1 MKKFILIII
10 LLLPVNIYAKE
21 YYTNYIYEK
30 ESTKKEPENDLV
42 RVEKSRV
49 YANYQIIKEDFGYQK
64 EENCHANIDYEDSKI
79 IKEYNSSDM
88 YGTGKTTNALLGT
101 DDIIRY
107 IILRNYPYE
116 NQNKRINIS
125 NIEVSS
131 KETNIEYDS
140 FNDVEY
146 KDQKFFLILDLKKGY
161 RLNELN
167 VVIFYDNV
175 FDEDF
180 VYTLDFSK
188 KKLPPY
194 LGYVYKIDTKK
205 NSNMTNLE
213 FYNLDEFNQIIKTS
227 PSLIS
232 NPSDNSVSY
241 YYNES
246 KIFKCT
252 KEEIIYS
259 ENYTETPPKN
269 YYQDK
274 ERYQDIYKYYKR
286 EVFNIKDEIN
296 SVEDYITLIN
306 SSLPSSKYQIET
318 DLDITKEGTYLIKIN
333 YLDNVI
339 YHKVKLNQKIINI
352 PKEITSLP
360 NNVVNKEISKPQIK
374 QENLKNNQSKK
385 LLVNKTEDKKI
396 LRTTIKTSENTQKV
410 LQKESKIKSHYIC
423 ILINILLLFVLIIQK
438 IKTSFVETV

>member
-64 EENCHANIDYEDSKI
+64 EENCHANINYEDSKI

-194 LGYVYKIDTKK
+194 LGYVYKIETKK

-360 NNVVNKEISKPQIK
+360 NSVVNKEISKPQIK

-410 LQKESKIKSHYIC
+410 LQKESKIKSHFIC

>member
-1 MKKFILIII
+1 MKNFILIII

-30 ESTKKEPENDLV
+30 ESTKKGPESDLIKI
-42 RVEKSRV
+42 EKSRI

-64 EENCHANIDYEDSKI
+64 EENCHATINYEDSKI
-79 IKEYNSSDM
+79 IKEYNSSDI

-107 IILRNYPYE
+107 IIIRQYPYE

-131 KETNIEYDS
+131 KEINIEYDS

-161 RLNELN
+161 HLNDLN
-167 VVIFYDNV
+167 IVIFYDEV

-180 VYTLDFSK
+180 VYNFDFSK

-194 LGYVYKIDTKK
+194 LGYVYKIETKK

-274 ERYQDIYKYYKR
+274 EKYQDIYKYYKR
-286 EVFNIKDEIN
+286 EVFNIKNEIN

-306 SSLPSSKYQIET
+306 SSLSSGKYQIET
-318 DLDITKEGTYLIKIN
+318 NLDITKEGTYLIKIN
-333 YLDNVI
+333 YLDNAI
-339 YHKVKLNQKIINI
+339 YHKVKLNRKIVNI
-352 PKEITSLP
+352 PKEIISLP
-360 NNVVNKEISKPQIK
+360 NNVVNKEITKPQIK
-374 QENLKNNQSKK
+374 QENVKNNQSKK

-396 LRTTIKTSENTQKV
+396 ITTTIKTTENTQKV

-423 ILINILLLFVLIIQK
+423 ILINILLVFVLIIQK

>member
-30 ESTKKEPENDLV
+30 ESTKKEPESDLIKI
-42 RVEKSRV
+42 EKSRL

-64 EENCHANIDYEDSKI
+64 EENCHANINYEDSKI
-79 IKEYNSSDM
+79 IKEYNSSDI

-107 IILRNYPYE
+107 IIIRQYPYE

-131 KETNIEYDS
+131 KEINIEYDS

-161 RLNELN
+161 HLNDLN
-167 VVIFYDNV
+167 IVIFYDEV

-180 VYTLDFSK
+180 VYNFDFSK

-194 LGYVYKIDTKK
+194 LGYIYKIETKK

-286 EVFNIKDEIN
+286 EVFDIKDEIN

-306 SSLPSSKYQIET
+306 SSLSSSKYQIET
-318 DLDITKEGTYLIKIN
+318 NLDITKEGTYLIKIN
-333 YLDNVI
+333 YLDNTI

-352 PKEITSLP
+352 PKEIISLP
-360 NNVVNKEISKPQIK
+360 NNTVNKEISKPQIK
-374 QENLKNNQSKK
+374 QENVKNNHSKK
-385 LLVNKTEDKKI
+385 LLINKTEDKKI
-396 LRTTIKTSENTQKV
+396 ITSTIKTTENTQKV

-423 ILINILLLFVLIIQK
+423 ILINILLVFVLIIQK
-438 IKTSFVETV
+438 IKTSFVESV

>member
-21 YYTNYIYEK
+21 YYTNYIFEK
-30 ESTKKEPENDLV
+30 ESPIKETESELIKI
-42 RVEKSRV
+42 EKSRL

-64 EENCHANIDYEDSKI
+64 EENCHANINYEDSKI
-79 IKEYNSSDM
+79 IKEYNSSDI

-107 IILRNYPYE
+107 IIIRQYPYE

-131 KETNIEYDS
+131 KEINIEYDS

-161 RLNELN
+161 HLNDLN
-167 VVIFYDNV
+167 IVIFYDTV

-180 VYTLDFSK
+180 VYNFDFSK

-194 LGYVYKIDTKK
+194 LGYVYKIETKK

-259 ENYTETPPKN
+259 ENYTETPSKN

-286 EVFNIKDEIN
+286 EVFDIKDEIN

-306 SSLPSSKYQIET
+306 SSLSSSKYQIET
-318 DLDITKEGTYLIKIN
+318 NLDITKEGTYLIKIN
-333 YLDNVI
+333 YLDNTI

-352 PKEITSLP
+352 PKKIISLP
-360 NNVVNKEISKPQIK
+360 NNTVNKEISKLQIK
-374 QENLKNNQSKK
+374 QESVKNNHSKK
-385 LLVNKTEDKKI
+385 LLINKTEDKKI
-396 LRTTIKTSENTQKV
+396 ITTTIKPSENTQKV

-423 ILINILLLFVLIIQK
+423 ILINILLVFVLIIQK
-438 IKTSFVETV
+438 IKTSFVESV

>member
-30 ESTKKEPENDLV
+30 ESTKKEPESDLV
-42 RVEKSRV
+42 KVEKSRI

-64 EENCHANIDYEDSKI
+64 EENCHANINYEDSKI
-79 IKEYNSSDM
+79 IKEYNSSDI

-107 IILRNYPYE
+107 IIIRQYPYE

-131 KETNIEYDS
+131 KEINIEYDS

-161 RLNELN
+161 HLNDLN
-167 VVIFYDNV
+167 IVIFYDMV

-180 VYTLDFSK
+180 VYNFDFSK

-194 LGYVYKIDTKK
+194 LGYVYKIETKK

-286 EVFNIKDEIN
+286 EVFDIKDEIN

-306 SSLPSSKYQIET
+306 SSLPNSKYQIKT
-318 DLDITKEGTYLIKIN
+318 NLDITKEGTYLIKIN
-333 YLDNVI
+333 YLDNTI

-352 PKEITSLP
+352 PKEIISLP
-360 NNVVNKEISKPQIK
+360 NNNVNKEISKLQIK
-374 QENLKNNQSKK
+374 HESVKNNLSKK
-385 LLVNKTEDKKI
+385 LLINKNEDKKI
-396 LRTTIKTSENTQKV
+396 ITTTIKTTKNTQKV

-423 ILINILLLFVLIIQK
+423 ILINILLVFVLIIQK
-438 IKTSFVETV
+438 IKTSFVESV

>member
-30 ESTKKEPENDLV
+30 ESAKKEPESDLV
-42 RVEKSRV
+42 KVEKSRL

-64 EENCHANIDYEDSKI
+64 EENCHATINYEDSKI
-79 IKEYNSSDM
+79 IKEYNSSDI

-107 IILRNYPYE
+107 IIIRQYPYE

-131 KETNIEYDS
+131 KEINIEYDS

-161 RLNELN
+161 HLNDLN
-167 VVIFYDNV
+167 IVIFYDEV

-180 VYTLDFSK
+180 VYNFDFSK

-194 LGYVYKIDTKK
+194 LGYVYKIETKK

-286 EVFNIKDEIN
+286 EVFDIKDEIN

-306 SSLPSSKYQIET
+306 SSLPNSKYQIKT
-318 DLDITKEGTYLIKIN
+318 NLDITKEGTYLIKIN
-333 YLDNVI
+333 YLDNTI

-352 PKEITSLP
+352 PKEIISLP
-360 NNVVNKEISKPQIK
+360 NNNVNKEISKLQIK
-374 QENLKNNQSKK
+374 HESVKNNLSKK
-385 LLVNKTEDKKI
+385 LLINKNEDKKI
-396 LRTTIKTSENTQKV
+396 ITTTIKTTKNTQKV

-423 ILINILLLFVLIIQK
+423 ILINILLVFVLIIQK
-438 IKTSFVETV
+438 IKTSFVESV

>member
-1 MKKFILIII
+1 MKNFILIII

-30 ESTKKEPENDLV
+30 ESPIKETESDLIKI
-42 RVEKSRV
+42 EKSRL
-49 YANYQIIKEDFGYQK
+49 YANYQIIKEDLGYQL
-64 EENCHANIDYEDSKI
+64 EENCHETIDYEDSKI
-79 IKEYNSSDM
+79 IKEYNSSDI

-107 IILRNYPYE
+107 IIIRQYPYE

-131 KETNIEYDS
+131 KEINIEYDS

-146 KDQKFFLILDLKKGY
+146 KEQKFFLILDLKKGY
-161 RLNELN
+161 HLNDLN
-167 VVIFYDNV
+167 IVIFYDEV

-180 VYTLDFSK
+180 VYNFDFSK

-194 LGYVYKIDTKK
+194 LGYIYKIETKK
-205 NSNMTNLE
+205 NSDITHLE
-213 FYNLDEFNQIIKTS
+213 FHNRDEFNQIIETS
-227 PSLIS
+227 PSLLS

-252 KEEIIYS
+252 KEETIYS

-274 ERYQDIYKYYKR
+274 EKYQDIYKYYKR

-318 DLDITKEGTYLIKIN
+318 NLDITKEGTYLIKIN
-333 YLDNVI
+333 YLDNAI

-352 PKEITSLP
+352 PKEIISLP
-360 NNVVNKEISKPQIK
+360 NIVVNKEITKPQIK
-374 QENLKNNQSKK
+374 QENVKNNQSKK

-396 LRTTIKTSENTQKV
+396 ITTTIKTSENTPKV
-410 LQKESKIKSHYIC
+410 IEKESKIESHYIC
-423 ILINILLLFVLIIQK
+423 ISINILLLFVLIIQK
-438 IKTSFVETV
+438 IKTSFVESV

>member
-30 ESTKKEPENDLV
+30 ESTKKGPESDLIKI
-42 RVEKSRV
+42 EKLRI

-64 EENCHANIDYEDSKI
+64 EENCHATINYEDSKI
-79 IKEYNSSDM
+79 IKEYNSSDI

-107 IILRNYPYE
+107 IIIRQYPYE

-131 KETNIEYDS
+131 KEINIEYDS

-161 RLNELN
+161 HLNDLN
-167 VVIFYDNV
+167 IVIFYDEV

-180 VYTLDFSK
+180 VYNFDFSK

-194 LGYVYKIDTKK
+194 LGYVYKIETKK

-246 KIFKCT
+246 KIFECT

-274 ERYQDIYKYYKR
+274 EKYQDIYKYYKR

-318 DLDITKEGTYLIKIN
+318 NLDITKEGTYLIKIN
-333 YLDNVI
+333 YLDNAI

-352 PKEITSLP
+352 PKEIISLP
-360 NNVVNKEISKPQIK
+360 NIVVNKEITKPQIK
-374 QENLKNNQSKK
+374 QENVKNNQSKK

-396 LRTTIKTSENTQKV
+396 ITTTIKTSENTPKV
-410 LQKESKIKSHYIC
+410 IEKESKIESHYIC
-423 ILINILLLFVLIIQK
+423 ISINILLLFVLIIQK
-438 IKTSFVETV
+438 IKTSFVESV

>member
-1 MKKFILIII
+1 MKKFILTII

-30 ESTKKEPENDLV
+30 ESTKKEPESDLV
-42 RVEKSRV
+42 KVEKSRI

-64 EENCHANIDYEDSKI
+64 EENCHANINYEDSKI
-79 IKEYNSSDM
+79 IKEYNSSDI

-107 IILRNYPYE
+107 IIIRQYPYE

-131 KETNIEYDS
+131 KEINIEYDS

-161 RLNELN
+161 HLNDLN
-167 VVIFYDNV
+167 IVIFYDEV

-180 VYTLDFSK
+180 VYNFDFSK

-194 LGYVYKIDTKK
+194 LGYIYKIETKK

-286 EVFNIKDEIN
+286 EVFDIKDEIN

-306 SSLPSSKYQIET
+306 SSLSSSKYQIET
-318 DLDITKEGTYLIKIN
+318 NLDITKEGTYLIKIN
-333 YLDNVI
+333 YLDNTI

-352 PKEITSLP
+352 PKEIISLP
-360 NNVVNKEISKPQIK
+360 NNTINKEISKLQIK
-374 QENLKNNQSKK
+374 QENVKNNHSKK
-385 LLVNKTEDKKI
+385 LLINKTEDKKI
-396 LRTTIKTSENTQKV
+396 ITTTIKPSENTQKV
-410 LQKESKIKSHYIC
+410 IEKESKIKSHYIC
-423 ILINILLLFVLIIQK
+423 ILINILLVFVLIIQK
-438 IKTSFVETV
+438 IKTSFVESV

>member
-1 MKKFILIII
+1 MKKFILIVI

-30 ESTKKEPENDLV
+30 ESTKKKPESDLIKI
-42 RVEKSRV
+42 EKSRL

-64 EENCHANIDYEDSKI
+64 EENCHANINYEDSKI
-79 IKEYNSSDM
+79 IKEYNSSDI

-107 IILRNYPYE
+107 IIIRQYPYE

-131 KETNIEYDS
+131 KEINIEYDS

-161 RLNELN
+161 HLNDLN
-167 VVIFYDNV
+167 IVIFYDEV
-175 FDEDF
+175 FDENF
-180 VYTLDFSK
+180 VYNFDFSK

-194 LGYVYKIDTKK
+194 LGYIYKIETKK

-259 ENYTETPPKN
+259 ENYTENPPKN

-286 EVFNIKDEIN
+286 EVFDIKDEIN

-306 SSLPSSKYQIET
+306 SSLPNSKYQIET
-318 DLDITKEGTYLIKIN
+318 NLDITKEGTYLIKIN
-333 YLDNVI
+333 YLDNTI

-352 PKEITSLP
+352 PKKIISLP
-360 NNVVNKEISKPQIK
+360 NNTVNKEISKLQIK
-374 QENLKNNQSKK
+374 QESVKNNHSKK
-385 LLVNKTEDKKI
+385 LLINKTEDKKI
-396 LRTTIKTSENTQKV
+396 ITTTIKPSENTQKV

-423 ILINILLLFVLIIQK
+423 ILINILLVFVLIIQK
-438 IKTSFVETV
+438 IKTSFVESV

>member
-1 MKKFILIII
+1 MKNFILIII

-30 ESTKKEPENDLV
+30 ESPIKETESDLIKI
-42 RVEKSRV
+42 EKSRL
-49 YANYQIIKEDFGYQK
+49 YANYQIIKEDLGYQL
-64 EENCHANIDYEDSKI
+64 EENCHETIDYEDSKI
-79 IKEYNSSDM
+79 IKEYNNLDI
-88 YGTGKTTNALLGT
+88 YGSGETINALLGA
-101 DDIIRY
+101 DDTIRY
-107 IILRNYPYE
+107 IILRNYPYQ
-116 NQNKRINIS
+116 NLNKRINIS

-131 KETNIEYDS
+131 KETNIEYNS

-161 RLNELN
+161 HLNDLN
-167 VVIFYDNV
+167 IVIFYDDV

-194 LGYVYKIDTKK
+194 LGYIYKIETKK
-205 NSNMTNLE
+205 NSDITHLE
-213 FYNLDEFNQIIKTS
+213 FHNRDEFNQIIETS

-241 YYNES
+241 YYNEYEVYKCFKE
-246 KIFKCT
+246 KIL
-252 KEEIIYS
+252 YS

-274 ERYQDIYKYYKR
+274 EKYQDIYKYYKR

-318 DLDITKEGTYLIKIN
+318 NLDITKEGTYLIKIN
-333 YLDNVI
+333 YLDNAI
-339 YHKVKLNQKIINI
+339 YHKVKLNKKIVNI
-352 PKEITSLP
+352 SKEIISLP
-360 NNVVNKEISKPQIK
+360 NNVVNKEITKPQIK
-374 QENLKNNQSKK
+374 QENVKNNQSKK
-385 LLVNKTEDKKI
+385 LLVNKTEDQKI
-396 LRTTIKTSENTQKV
+396 SRTTIKTSKNTPKV
-410 LQKESKIKSHYIC
+410 LEKESKIESHYIC

-438 IKTSFVETV
+438 IKTSFVESV

>member
-1 MKKFILIII
+1 MKNFILIII

-30 ESTKKEPENDLV
+30 ESPIKETESDLIKI
-42 RVEKSRV
+42 EKSRI

-64 EENCHANIDYEDSKI
+64 EENCHATINYEDSKI
-79 IKEYNSSDM
+79 IKEYNSSDI

-107 IILRNYPYE
+107 IIIRQYPYE

-131 KETNIEYDS
+131 KEINIEYDS

-161 RLNELN
+161 HLNDLN
-167 VVIFYDNV
+167 IVIFYDEV

-180 VYTLDFSK
+180 VYNFDFSK

-194 LGYVYKIDTKK
+194 LGYVYKIETKK

-246 KIFKCT
+246 KIFECT

-286 EVFNIKDEIN
+286 EVFDIKDEIN

-318 DLDITKEGTYLIKIN
+318 NLDITKEGTYLIKIN
-333 YLDNVI
+333 YLDNTI

-352 PKEITSLP
+352 PKKIISLP
-360 NNVVNKEISKPQIK
+360 NNTVNKEISKLQIK
-374 QENLKNNQSKK
+374 QESVKNNHSKK
-385 LLVNKTEDKKI
+385 LLINKTEDKKI
-396 LRTTIKTSENTQKV
+396 ITTTIKTSENTPKV

-423 ILINILLLFVLIIQK
+423 ISINILLLFVLIIQK
-438 IKTSFVETV
+438 IKTSFVESV

>member
-30 ESTKKEPENDLV
+30 ESAKKEPESDLV
-42 RVEKSRV
+42 KVEKSRL

-64 EENCHANIDYEDSKI
+64 EENCHANINYEDSKI
-79 IKEYNSSDM
+79 IKEYNSSDI
-88 YGTGKTTNALLGT
+88 YGTSKTTNALLGT

-107 IILRNYPYE
+107 IIIRQYPYE

-161 RLNELN
+161 HLNDLN
-167 VVIFYDNV
+167 IVIFYDTV

-180 VYTLDFSK
+180 VYNFDFSK

-194 LGYVYKIDTKK
+194 LGYVYKIETKK

-286 EVFNIKDEIN
+286 EVFDIKDEIN

-306 SSLPSSKYQIET
+306 SSLPNSKYQIKT
-318 DLDITKEGTYLIKIN
+318 NLDITKEGTYLIKIN
-333 YLDNVI
+333 YLDNTI

-352 PKEITSLP
+352 PKEIISLP
-360 NNVVNKEISKPQIK
+360 NNNVNKEISKLQIK
-374 QENLKNNQSKK
+374 HESVKNNLSKK
-385 LLVNKTEDKKI
+385 LLINKNEDKKI
-396 LRTTIKTSENTQKV
+396 ITTTIKTTKNTQKV

-423 ILINILLLFVLIIQK
+423 ILINILLVFVLIIQK
-438 IKTSFVETV
+438 IKTSFVESV

>member
-1 MKKFILIII
+1 MKNFILIII

-30 ESTKKEPENDLV
+30 ESPIKETESDLIKI
-42 RVEKSRV
+42 EKSRL
-49 YANYQIIKEDFGYQK
+49 YANYQIIKEDLGYQK
-64 EENCHANIDYEDSKI
+64 EENCHATINYEDSKI
-79 IKEYNSSDM
+79 IKEYNNFDI
-88 YGTGKTTNALLGT
+88 YGSGETINALLGT

-107 IILRNYPYE
+107 IIIRQYPYE

-131 KETNIEYDS
+131 KEINIEYDS

-161 RLNELN
+161 HLNDLN
-167 VVIFYDNV
+167 IVIFYDEV

-180 VYTLDFSK
+180 VYNFDFSK

-194 LGYVYKIDTKK
+194 LGYVYKIETKK

-274 ERYQDIYKYYKR
+274 EKYQDIYKYYKR

-318 DLDITKEGTYLIKIN
+318 NLDITKEGTYLIKIN
-333 YLDNVI
+333 YLDNAI
-339 YHKVKLNQKIINI
+339 YHKVKLNQKIVNI
-352 PKEITSLP
+352 PKEIISLP
-360 NNVVNKEISKPQIK
+360 NNVVNKEITKPQIK
-374 QENLKNNQSKK
+374 QENVKNNQSKK

-396 LRTTIKTSENTQKV
+396 ITTTIKTSENTPKV
-410 LQKESKIKSHYIC
+410 IEKESKIESHYIC

-438 IKTSFVETV
+438 IKTSFVESV

>member
-30 ESTKKEPENDLV
+30 ESTKKEPESDLIKI
-42 RVEKSRV
+42 EKSRL

-64 EENCHANIDYEDSKI
+64 EENCHANINYEDSKI
-79 IKEYNSSDM
+79 IKEYNSSDI

-107 IILRNYPYE
+107 IIIRQYPYE

-131 KETNIEYDS
+131 KEINIEYDS

-161 RLNELN
+161 HLNDLN
-167 VVIFYDNV
+167 IVIFYDEV
-175 FDEDF
+175 FDENF
-180 VYTLDFSK
+180 VYNFDFSK

-194 LGYVYKIDTKK
+194 LGYIYKIETKK

-286 EVFNIKDEIN
+286 EVFDIKDEIN

-318 DLDITKEGTYLIKIN
+318 NLDITKEGTYLIKIN
-333 YLDNVI
+333 YLDNTI

-352 PKEITSLP
+352 PKEIISLP
-360 NNVVNKEISKPQIK
+360 NNTINKEISKLQIK
-374 QENLKNNQSKK
+374 QENVKNNHSKK
-385 LLVNKTEDKKI
+385 LLINKTEDKKI
-396 LRTTIKTSENTQKV
+396 ITSTIKTTENTQKV

-423 ILINILLLFVLIIQK
+423 ILINILLVFVLIIQK
-438 IKTSFVETV
+438 IKTSFVESV

>member
-21 YYTNYIYEK
+21 YYTNYTYEK

-64 EENCHANIDYEDSKI
+64 EENCHANINYEDSKI

-161 RLNELN
+161 HLNELN
-167 VVIFYDNV
+167 VVIFYDDV

-194 LGYVYKIDTKK
+194 LGYVYKIETKK

-306 SSLPSSKYQIET
+306 SSLPSSNYQIET

-374 QENLKNNQSKK
+374 QENIKNNQSKK
-385 LLVNKTEDKKI
+385 LLVNNNEAKKI

-423 ILINILLLFVLIIQK
+423 ILLNILLLFVLIIQK

>member
-64 EENCHANIDYEDSKI
+64 EENCHANINYEDSKI

-161 RLNELN
+161 HLNELN
-167 VVIFYDNV
+167 VVIFYDDV

-274 ERYQDIYKYYKR
+274 EKYQDIYKYYKR
-286 EVFNIKDEIN
+286 EIFNIKDEIN

-385 LLVNKTEDKKI
+385 LLIKKTEDKKI

-410 LQKESKIKSHYIC
+410 IKKESKIKSHYIC
-423 ILINILLLFVLIIQK
+423 ILINILLVFVLIIQK

>member
-30 ESTKKEPENDLV
+30 ESTKKGPESDLIKI
-42 RVEKSRV
+42 EKSRI

-64 EENCHANIDYEDSKI
+64 EENCHATINYEDSKI
-79 IKEYNSSDM
+79 IKEYNSSDI

-107 IILRNYPYE
+107 IIIRQYPYE

-131 KETNIEYDS
+131 KEINIEYDS

-161 RLNELN
+161 HLNDLN
-167 VVIFYDNV
+167 IVIFYDEV

-180 VYTLDFSK
+180 VYNFDFSK

-194 LGYVYKIDTKK
+194 LGYVYKIETKK

-246 KIFKCT
+246 KIFECT

-286 EVFNIKDEIN
+286 EVFDIKDEIN

-318 DLDITKEGTYLIKIN
+318 NLDITKEGTYLIKIN
-333 YLDNVI
+333 YLDNTI

-352 PKEITSLP
+352 PKKIISLP
-360 NNVVNKEISKPQIK
+360 NNTVNKEISKLQIK
-374 QENLKNNQSKK
+374 QESVKNNHSKK
-385 LLVNKTEDKKI
+385 LLINKTEDKKI
-396 LRTTIKTSENTQKV
+396 ITTTIKTTENTQKV

-423 ILINILLLFVLIIQK
+423 ISINILLLFVLIIQK
-438 IKTSFVETV
+438 IKTSFVESV

>member
-30 ESTKKEPENDLV
+30 ESTKKGPESDLIKI
-42 RVEKSRV
+42 EKSRI

-64 EENCHANIDYEDSKI
+64 EENCHATINYEDSKI
-79 IKEYNSSDM
+79 IKEYNSSDI

-107 IILRNYPYE
+107 IIIRQYPYE

-131 KETNIEYDS
+131 KEINIEYDS

-161 RLNELN
+161 HLNDLN
-167 VVIFYDNV
+167 IVIFYDEV

-180 VYTLDFSK
+180 VYNFDFSK

-194 LGYVYKIDTKK
+194 LGYVYKIETKK

-246 KIFKCT
+246 KIFECT

-274 ERYQDIYKYYKR
+274 EKYQDIYKYYKR

-318 DLDITKEGTYLIKIN
+318 NLDITKEGTYLIKIN
-333 YLDNVI
+333 YLDNAI

-352 PKEITSLP
+352 PKEIISLP
-360 NNVVNKEISKPQIK
+360 NIVVNKEITKPQIK
-374 QENLKNNQSKK
+374 QENVKNNQSKK

-396 LRTTIKTSENTQKV
+396 ITTTIKTSENTPKV
-410 LQKESKIKSHYIC
+410 IEKESKIESHYIC

-438 IKTSFVETV
+438 IKTSFVESV

>member
-30 ESTKKEPENDLV
+30 ESTKKGPESDLIKI
-42 RVEKSRV
+42 EKSRI

-64 EENCHANIDYEDSKI
+64 EENCHATINYEDSKI
-79 IKEYNSSDM
+79 IKEYNSSDI

-107 IILRNYPYE
+107 IIIRQYPYE

-131 KETNIEYDS
+131 KEINIEYDS

-161 RLNELN
+161 HLNDLN
-167 VVIFYDNV
+167 IVIFYDEV

-180 VYTLDFSK
+180 VYNFDFSK

-194 LGYVYKIDTKK
+194 LGYVYKIETKK

-246 KIFKCT
+246 KIFECT

-286 EVFNIKDEIN
+286 EVFDIKDEIN

-318 DLDITKEGTYLIKIN
+318 NLDITKEGTYLIKIN
-333 YLDNVI
+333 YLDNAI

-352 PKEITSLP
+352 PKEIISLP
-360 NNVVNKEISKPQIK
+360 NNVANKEITKPQIK
-374 QENLKNNQSKK
+374 QENVKNNQSKK

-396 LRTTIKTSENTQKV
+396 SRTTIKTSKNTPKV
-410 LQKESKIKSHYIC
+410 IEKESKIESHYIC

-438 IKTSFVETV
+438 IKTSFVESV

>member
-1 MKKFILIII
+1 MKNFILIII

-30 ESTKKEPENDLV
+30 ESTKKGPESDLIKI
-42 RVEKSRV
+42 EKSRI

-64 EENCHANIDYEDSKI
+64 EENCHATINYEDSKI
-79 IKEYNSSDM
+79 IKEYNSSDI

-107 IILRNYPYE
+107 IIIRQYPYE

-131 KETNIEYDS
+131 KEINIEYDS

-161 RLNELN
+161 HLNDLN
-167 VVIFYDNV
+167 IVIFYDEV

-180 VYTLDFSK
+180 VYNFDFSK

-194 LGYVYKIDTKK
+194 LGYVYKIETKK

-246 KIFKCT
+246 KIFECT

-286 EVFNIKDEIN
+286 EVFDIKDEIN

-318 DLDITKEGTYLIKIN
+318 NLDITKEGTYLIKIN
-333 YLDNVI
+333 YLDNTI

-352 PKEITSLP
+352 PKKIISLP
-360 NNVVNKEISKPQIK
+360 NNTVNKEISKLQIK
-374 QENLKNNQSKK
+374 QESVKNNHSKK
-385 LLVNKTEDKKI
+385 LLINKTEDKKI
-396 LRTTIKTSENTQKV
+396 ITTTIKTTENTQKV

-423 ILINILLLFVLIIQK
+423 ISINILLLFVLIIQK
-438 IKTSFVETV
+438 IKTSFVESV

>member
-1 MKKFILIII
+1 MKKFILTII

-30 ESTKKEPENDLV
+30 ESTKKEPESDLV
-42 RVEKSRV
+42 KVEKSRI

-64 EENCHANIDYEDSKI
+64 EENCHANINYEDSKI
-79 IKEYNSSDM
+79 IKEYNSSDI

-107 IILRNYPYE
+107 IIIRQYPYE

-131 KETNIEYDS
+131 KEINIEYDS

-146 KDQKFFLILDLKKGY
+146 KDQKFFLILDLKKEY
-161 RLNELN
+161 HLNDLN
-167 VVIFYDNV
+167 IVIFYDDV

-194 LGYVYKIDTKK
+194 LGYIYKIETKK

-213 FYNLDEFNQIIKTS
+213 FYNRDEFNQIIETS

-274 ERYQDIYKYYKR
+274 EKYQDIYKYYKR

-318 DLDITKEGTYLIKIN
+318 NLDITKEGTYLIKIN
-333 YLDNVI
+333 YLDNTI

-352 PKEITSLP
+352 PKEIISLP
-360 NNVVNKEISKPQIK
+360 NNTINKEISKLQIK
-374 QENLKNNQSKK
+374 QENVKNNHSKK
-385 LLVNKTEDKKI
+385 LLINKTEDKKI
-396 LRTTIKTSENTQKV
+396 ITTTIKTSENTPKV
-410 LQKESKIKSHYIC
+410 LQKESKIESHYIC

-438 IKTSFVETV
+438 IKTSFVESV

>member
-30 ESTKKEPENDLV
+30 ESTKKEPESALV
-42 RVEKSRV
+42 KVEKSRI

-64 EENCHANIDYEDSKI
+64 EENCHANINYEDSKI

-107 IILRNYPYE
+107 IIIRQYPYE

-131 KETNIEYDS
+131 KEINIEYDS
-140 FNDVEY
+140 FKDVEY

-161 RLNELN
+161 HLNDLN
-167 VVIFYDNV
+167 VVIFYDAF

-180 VYTLDFSK
+180 VYNFDFSK

-194 LGYVYKIDTKK
+194 LGYVYKIETKK

-286 EVFNIKDEIN
+286 EVFDIKDEIN

-306 SSLPSSKYQIET
+306 SSLSSSKYQIET
-318 DLDITKEGTYLIKIN
+318 NLDITKEGTYLIKIN
-333 YLDNVI
+333 YLDNTI

-360 NNVVNKEISKPQIK
+360 NNTVNKEISKPQIK
-374 QENLKNNQSKK
+374 QETIKNNHSKK
-385 LLVNKTEDKKI
+385 LLVNKTEDQKI
-396 LRTTIKTSENTQKV
+396 PRTTIKTSENTQKV
-410 LQKESKIKSHYIC
+410 LQKESKIKSHFIC
-423 ILINILLLFVLIIQK
+423 ILITILLIFVLIIQK
-438 IKTSFVETV
+438 IKTSFVESV

>member
-21 YYTNYIYEK
+21 YYTNYIFEK
-30 ESTKKEPENDLV
+30 ESTKKEPESDLIKI
-42 RVEKSRV
+42 EKSRI

-64 EENCHANIDYEDSKI
+64 EENCHANINYEDSKI
-79 IKEYNSSDM
+79 IKEYNSSDI

-107 IILRNYPYE
+107 IIIRQYPYE

-161 RLNELN
+161 HLNDLN
-167 VVIFYDNV
+167 IVIFYDTV

-180 VYTLDFSK
+180 VYNFDFSK

-194 LGYVYKIDTKK
+194 LGYVYKIETKK

-286 EVFNIKDEIN
+286 EVFDIKDEIN

-306 SSLPSSKYQIET
+306 SSLPNSKYQIET
-318 DLDITKEGTYLIKIN
+318 NLDITKEGTYLIKIN
-333 YLDNVI
+333 YLDNTI

-360 NNVVNKEISKPQIK
+360 NNTVNKEISKLQIK
-374 QENLKNNQSKK
+374 QESVKNNHSKK
-385 LLVNKTEDKKI
+385 LLINKTEDKKI
-396 LRTTIKTSENTQKV
+396 ITTTIKPSENTQKV

-423 ILINILLLFVLIIQK
+423 ILINILLVFVLIIQK
-438 IKTSFVETV
+438 IKTSFVESV

>member
-30 ESTKKEPENDLV
+30 ESTKKEPESDLIKI
-42 RVEKSRV
+42 EKSRL

-64 EENCHANIDYEDSKI
+64 EENCHANINYEDSKI
-79 IKEYNSSDM
+79 IKEYNSSDI

-107 IILRNYPYE
+107 IIIRQYPYE

-131 KETNIEYDS
+131 KEINIEYDS

-161 RLNELN
+161 HLNDLN
-167 VVIFYDNV
+167 IVIFYDEV

-180 VYTLDFSK
+180 VYNFDFSK

-194 LGYVYKIDTKK
+194 LGYIYKIETKK

-286 EVFNIKDEIN
+286 EVFDIKDEIN

-306 SSLPSSKYQIET
+306 SSLSSSKYQIET
-318 DLDITKEGTYLIKIN
+318 NLDITKEGTYLIKIN
-333 YLDNVI
+333 YLDNTI

-352 PKEITSLP
+352 PKEIISLP
-360 NNVVNKEISKPQIK
+360 NNTVNKEISKPQIK
-374 QENLKNNQSKK
+374 QENVKNNHSKK
-385 LLVNKTEDKKI
+385 LLINKTEDKKI
-396 LRTTIKTSENTQKV
+396 ITSTIKTTENTQKV

-423 ILINILLLFVLIIQK
+423 ILINILLVLVLIIQK
-438 IKTSFVETV
+438 IKTSFVESV